1 MTDEELVQVAKALA
15 DPTRFGVLREIVAA
29 GEVSCGELAE
39 RVAVGQPTVSHHV
52 RILAECGLIDTR
64 RSGQYSFY
72 TARVETL
79 DGYRRG
85 LEAAFGTPTG
95 LPDLGWGVI
104 D

>member
-1 MTDEELVQVAKALA
+1 MTDDELVRVAKALS

-29 GEVSCGELAE
+29 GELSCGELAE

-52 RILAECGLIDTR
+52 RILAESGLVDTR
-64 RSGQYSFY
+64 RSGQHSLF
-72 TARVETL
+72 TARSETL
-79 DGYRRG
+79 EGYRRA
-85 LEAAFGTPTG
+85 LAAAFGTPTG